1 MSNTI
6 AELIYLRKSR
16 NLNQEELGTKM
27 GYSRGE
33 VSVIE
38 RGKRPLDFARI
49 ASIVCA
55 LSHKGIDG
63 KGKELNFTERARL
76 LEAVIS
82 DFLNELENTKN
93 VTDIIH
99 FSKISSSKGNN
110 IEITI
115 NSEKGGVHPIPIKTV
130 DNTPKFFRQNYP
142 SLFTK
147 ILGMEKAEL
156 DALNTLLESV
166 ELFSIMKTLTTLPNE
181 KQEFIRKMV
190 QEI

>member
-1 MSNTI
+1 MYMSNTI

-76 LEAVIS
+76 LEAVIVI
-82 DFLNELENTKN
+82 FLMNL
-93 VTDIIH
+93 
-99 FSKISSSKGNN
+99 KI
-110 IEITI
+110 
-115 NSEKGGVHPIPIKTV
+115 
-130 DNTPKFFRQNYP
+130 
-142 SLFTK
+142 
-147 ILGMEKAEL
+147 
-156 DALNTLLESV
+156 
-166 ELFSIMKTLTTLPNE
+166 
-181 KQEFIRKMV
+181 
-190 QEI
+190 